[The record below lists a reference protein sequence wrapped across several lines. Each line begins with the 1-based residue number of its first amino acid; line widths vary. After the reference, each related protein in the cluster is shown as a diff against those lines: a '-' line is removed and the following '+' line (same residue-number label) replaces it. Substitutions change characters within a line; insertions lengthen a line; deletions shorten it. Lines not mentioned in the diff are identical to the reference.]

1 MTQKDENRFPRELLE
16 RPKEEWERYFT
27 EYAAEHPALKKAFDK
42 LFKLILDPAGKQLI
56 FVIGP
61 TGAGKTFLMKAMR
74 AEIEDWFLKQQDGDR
89 GRIPVIGIEVPSK
102 DEVRP
107 SWKIIF
113 ERLLIEA
120 GEPLVDKKIVY
131 ADVAIRRDDEGRL
144 SVDQKARTSKLRYAL
159 EQALK
164 HRRPYAV
171 FLDEAQHLL
180 EMGGLSMQDQMDCL
194 KSIACMTGVLHVLFG
209 TYEMLSLLDLS
220 DQLMRRSAIIHLPR
234 YGKSKSDKEI
244 FSDTLNTFQL
254 NMPFHNEPDL
264 LSHWE
269 FFHERTAGCV
279 GILYDWL
286 LAAYK
291 AALRDSTAIT
301 LTEKHI
307 EDTCPLSERRASKMS
322 ANIARDESG
331 LVESIGGNETY
342 FEKFRRGI
350 SKADKADG
358 NGDSGNKGGEKPSGS
373 KGGRRRPGEPNP
385 RRDPIGPDAAGKKA
399 A

>member
-1 MTQKDENRFPRELLE
+1 LE
-16 RPKEEWERYFT
+16 RPKEECEQYFIG
-27 EYAAEHPALKKAFDK
+27 YAAEHPALKKAFDK
-42 LFKLILDPAGKQLI
+42 LFRLILDPAGKQLI

-74 AEIEDWFLKQQDGDR
+74 AEIEDWFLKQQDGDM

-102 DEVRP
+102 DEIRP
-107 SWKIIF
+107 SWRIIF

-144 SVDQKARTSKLRYAL
+144 SVDRKARTSKLRYAL

-180 EMGGLSMQDQMDCL
+180 EMGGLSLQDQMDCL

-209 TYEMLSLLDLS
+209 TYEMFSLLDLS

-234 YGKSKSDKEI
+234 YGKSAIDKKI
-244 FSDTLNTFQL
+244 FRNTLNTFQI
-254 NMPFHNEPDL
+254 NMPFHDEPDL

-291 AALRDSTAIT
+291 AALRDPDAKT

-307 EDTCPLSERRASKMS
+307 EETCPLSESRASKMN
-322 ANIARDESG
+322 ANIEHDESG
-331 LVESIGGNETY
+331 LIKSIGGDETY
-342 FEKFRRGI
+342 FEKFRRGR
-350 SKADKADG
+350 SKANKTDG
-358 NGDSGNKGGEKPSGS
+358 DGDSGSKGGEKPNKS

-385 RRDPIGPDAAGKKA
+385 RRDPIGPDAACEA
-399 A
+399 VA